1 MSGPRQSLAGVR
13 VIDLGHMYQG
23 PYATLLMA
31 LAGAEVIKVEPLA
44 GERMRHLRGHD
55 PSLAFATMNAN
66 KQGVT
71 LDLSQQR
78 GRELLIELAK
88 CCDVLVEN
96 FAPGVAE
103 RLGIGAQVVRKQN
116 PRLVYASGS
125 GYGATGPDRDQ
136 LALDLT
142 VQAMSGLMSMT
153 GKPEDPPLRAGGVVA
168 DILGGIHLYGAIV
181 TALLGRERTGQGT
194 LVEVAMQESLY
205 FAFTTQLSSLQQT
218 GRVPGRGGNRP
229 DGVASAPYNVY
240 PTKDGH
246 IAILCLTEEHWR
258 RLLGAMGRRDLEDDP
273 RVATRADRATNAEL
287 VDRIVTDWSVSV
299 TRSEAG
305 RLVREHRV
313 PAGVVRN
320 LEEVMNDPHMHERGM
335 LRHVDHR
342 DLGRV
347 VLPNSPLRF
356 PDLGQVEL
364 EPCPRLGEHN
374 AEVYGDLLG
383 LSKDELA
390 ALARDGVI

>member
-1 MSGPRQSLAGVR
+1 MPESAQPLAGIR
-13 VIDLGHMYQG
+13 VIDLSHMYQG
-23 PYATLLMA
+23 PYASLLMG

-44 GERMRHLRGHD
+44 GERMRVARGAD
-55 PSLAFATMNAN
+55 ASLSFAMMNSN
-66 KQGVT
+66 KKGVT
-71 LDLSQQR
+71 LDLKQPR

-88 CCDVLVEN
+88 CGDVLLEN

-103 RLGIGAQVVRKQN
+103 RLGVGAEVVRKAN

-125 GYGATGPDRDQ
+125 GYGLTGPDREQ

-142 VQAMSGLMSMT
+142 VQAMSGIMSLT
-153 GKPEDPPLRAGGVVA
+153 GKPEDSPMRAGGVVA

-194 LVEVAMQESLY
+194 TVEVAMQESIY
-205 FAFTTQLSSLQQT
+205 FAFTTQLSSLHHT
-218 GRVPGRGGNRP
+218 GRIPGRAGNHP

-246 IAILCLTEEHWR
+246 IAILCLTEEHWQ
-258 RLLGAMGRRDLEDDP
+258 RLLDVMGRRDLEEDP
-273 RVATRADRATNAEL
+273 RVATRADRAVNAKL
-287 VDRIVTDWSVSV
+287 VDRIIADWSVTV
-299 TRSEAG
+299 TRAEAG

-320 LEEVMNDPHMHERGM
+320 IEEVMNDPHMHERGM
-335 LRHVDHR
+335 LRWVDHR
-342 DLGRV
+342 DLGRA

-356 PDLGQVEL
+356 PELGQVEL
-364 EPCPRLGEHN
+364 EPSPRLGEHN
-374 AEVYGDLLG
+374 AEVFGGLLG
-383 LSKDELA
+383 LSDDELSD
-390 ALARDGVI
+390 LARDGVI

>member
-1 MSGPRQSLAGVR
+1 MPDPRQPLVGVR
-13 VIDLGHMYQG
+13 VIDLGHVYQG

-44 GERMRHLRGHD
+44 GERIRQPRGGD
-55 PSLAFATMNAN
+55 PSLAFAMMNAN
-66 KQGVT
+66 KKGVT
-71 LDLSQQR
+71 LDLKQPR

-103 RLGIGAQVVRKQN
+103 RLGLGAEVLRREN

-125 GYGATGPDRDQ
+125 GYGATGPDREQ

-153 GKPEDPPLRAGGVVA
+153 GKPEDPPLRAGGVVV

-194 LVEVAMQESLY
+194 TVEVAMQESVY
-205 FAFTTQLSSLQQT
+205 FAFATQLASLHQT

-229 DGVASAPYNVY
+229 DGIASAPYNVY

-258 RLLGAMGRRDLEDDP
+258 RLLDAMGRRDLEDDP
-273 RVATRADRATNAEL
+273 RVATRADRATNAEF
-287 VDRIVTDWSVSV
+287 VDRIVTDWSASV

-335 LRHVDHR
+335 LRWVDHR
-342 DLGRV
+342 DMGRV

-364 EPCPRLGEHN
+364 EPYPRLGEHN

-383 LSKDELA
+383 LSDDELSS
-390 ALARDGVI
+390 LRRDGVI